1 MSDSNKMPKATAKQ
15 MAIGIDSGENLSSLP
30 ILDSNKM
37 PKKASR
43 KTSKH
48 IE

>member
-1 MSDSNKMPKATAKQ
+1 MSDSNKMPKANVKQ
-15 MAIGIDSGENLSSLP
+15 MAIGIDFGENLSSLP
-30 ILDSNKM
+30 TLESNKM
-37 PKKASR
+37 PKKASK